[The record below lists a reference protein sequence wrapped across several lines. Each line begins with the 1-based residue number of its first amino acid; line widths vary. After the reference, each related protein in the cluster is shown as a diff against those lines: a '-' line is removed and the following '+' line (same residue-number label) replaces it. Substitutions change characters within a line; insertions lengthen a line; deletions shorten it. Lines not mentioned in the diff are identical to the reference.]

1 MRERVNSFNLLQTQK
16 ANIEEDELRNK
27 LDGDP
32 TPTYSEDVMKLIKNE
47 KKKKA
52 DEPRQNLT
60 ERIYQQIKQD
70 IFTFRLLPGDRFS
83 ENEIAERVAA
93 SRTPVREAL
102 TRLQREGFVE
112 VSFRSGW
119 QVKPFDFNQF
129 EQLYDV
135 RIVLELAAVK
145 KLCEMEPAPNLEDLK
160 RIWLVRPEDRLEDG
174 PTVSALD
181 ERFHEQLVEATGN
194 TEMARIH
201 HDITERLRIVRR
213 IDFTQK
219 KRVEATYDEHAKILR
234 TIIER
239 RAEDVRSYLKT
250 HIEASK
256 SEVRKITLHMLYEAK
271 NMQRDD

>member
-1 MRERVNSFNLLQTQK
+1 
-16 ANIEEDELRNK
+16 
-27 LDGDP
+27 
-32 TPTYSEDVMKLIKNE
+32 MKLIKTE

-52 DEPRQNLT
+52 EEPRPNLT
-60 ERIYQQIKQD
+60 ERIYQQLKQD

-83 ENEIAERVAA
+83 ENEIAERVEA

-102 TRLQREGFVE
+102 TRLQREGFVD

-145 KLCEMEPAPNLEDLK
+145 KLCEMETAPNLEDLK
-160 RIWLVRPEDRLEDG
+160 RIWLVKSEDRLEDG
-174 PTVSALD
+174 PTVAGLD

-194 TEMARIH
+194 AEMARIH

-219 KRVEATYDEHAKILR
+219 ARVEATYDEHAKILR

-239 RAEDVRSYLKT
+239 RAEDVKSYLKT

-271 NMQRDD
+271 KMQADD

>member
-1 MRERVNSFNLLQTQK
+1 
-16 ANIEEDELRNK
+16 
-27 LDGDP
+27 
-32 TPTYSEDVMKLIKNE
+32 MKLVNGE
-47 KKKKA
+47 KKKKI
-52 DEPRQNLT
+52 DEPRTNLT
-60 ERIYQQIKQD
+60 ERIYLQLKQD

-83 ENEIAERVAA
+83 ENEIADRVLA

-102 TRLQREGFVE
+102 MRLQREGFVE

-119 QVKPFDFNQF
+119 QVKPFDFQQF

-145 KLCEMEPAPNLEDLK
+145 KLCEMEPAPNMDDLK
-160 RIWLVRPEDRLEDG
+160 KVWLVKPEDRLTDG
-174 PTVSALD
+174 PTVATLD

-194 TEMARIH
+194 AEMARIH

-219 KRVEATYDEHAKILR
+219 PRIEATYDEHAKILR

-239 RAEDVRSYLKT
+239 RASDVLSYLKT

-271 NMQRDD
+271 QMQPKE

>member
-1 MRERVNSFNLLQTQK
+1 
-16 ANIEEDELRNK
+16 
-27 LDGDP
+27 
-32 TPTYSEDVMKLIKNE
+32 MKLIKTE
-47 KKKKA
+47 KTKKN
-52 DEPRQNLT
+52 DEPRPNLT
-60 ERIYQQIKQD
+60 ERIYQQLKQD

-83 ENEIAERVAA
+83 ENEIAERVQA

-102 TRLQREGFVE
+102 TRLQREGFVD

-119 QVKPFDFNQF
+119 QVKPFDFKQF

-160 RIWLVRPEDRLEDG
+160 RVWLVPTENRLVDG
-174 PTVSALD
+174 PTVCALD
-181 ERFHEQLVEATGN
+181 ERFHEQLIEATGN
-194 TEMARIH
+194 MEMARIH

-213 IDFTQK
+213 IDFTQQQ
-219 KRVEATYDEHAKILR
+219 RIEATYNEHAKILR

-239 RAEDVRSYLKT
+239 RSEDVKSYLKI

-256 SEVRKITLHMLYEAK
+256 AEVRKITLHMLYEAK
-271 NMQRDD
+271 NQQADD